1 MSWQKGNKVW
11 TYKGENYYYAYSKV
25 IDNWCLIIET
35 KTTPD
40 IKTMLKVKNPKAAK
54 EIVKL
59 LEL

>member
-25 IDNWCLIIET
+25 VNDWYLVIEAKMT
-35 KTTPD
+35 GDMKVL
-40 IKTMLKVKNPKAAK
+40 LKVKNPKAAK
-54 EIVKL
+54 EIVRL